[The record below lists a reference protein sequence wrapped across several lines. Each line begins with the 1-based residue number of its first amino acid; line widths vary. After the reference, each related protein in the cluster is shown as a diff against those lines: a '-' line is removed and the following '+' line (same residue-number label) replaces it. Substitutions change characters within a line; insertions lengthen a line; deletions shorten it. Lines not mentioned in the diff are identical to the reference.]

1 MSPGAFLGRCGRRLC
16 SLCAAIERA
25 PDDRFGQSSFVDIT
39 QSFPLS
45 L

>member
-1 MSPGAFLGRCGRRLC
+1 VLFSVGASGALC